1 MSALDMD
8 RRIQAFKKCSCVLL
22 MMGEGR
28 DGEDLLDPKYQKH
41 NIPVDDDDLVVVS
54 PPQNSPPPVKSIPQP
69 LDNEIKKVHSDL
81 SVCISNFCLSRR
93 VTSYLTMCGS
103 RSSNANRGRCCCGGA
118 GGDDPLLLLLC
129 QATAVVAAAVTNR
142 LSLYSIIACVTE
154 WTASWTATANG
165 GNSRQPSVCFAY
177 V

>member
-8 RRIQAFKKCSCVLL
+8 RRIQAFKKCSCVFF
-22 MMGEGR
+22 GWGKT
-28 DGEDLLDPKYQKH
+28 DGKVELDP
-41 NIPVDDDDLVVVS
+41 NINKQYSCRTP
-54 PPQNSPPPVKSIPQP
+54 NSPPPVKSIPQP

-103 RSSNANRGRCCCGGA
+103 RSSNANRGRCGG
-118 GGDDPLLLLLC
+118 GPF
-129 QATAVVAAAVTNR
+129 QATATR
-142 LSLYSIIACVTE
+142 LLSLYSIIACVTE
-154 WTASWTATANG
+154 WTASWTATARG